1 MELNKEEK
9 ELAYSLLSDV
19 NETTTR
25 EREYELQGIVKSMLI
40 KKYNLQ
46 AEDMRNI
53 KITFIGGQI
62 EIAPKTVL

>member
-19 NETTTR
+19 SESTNK
-25 EREYELQGIVKSMLI
+25 EREYELHGIVKTMLM

-46 AEDMRNI
+46 IEDMKNI
-53 KITFIGGQI
+53 RIGFSGGQI

>member
-19 NETTTR
+19 SESTIR
-25 EREYELQGIVKSMLI
+25 QREYELYGIVKTMLM

-46 AEDMRNI
+46 AEDMKDV
-53 KITFIGGQI
+53 KISFSGGRI
-62 EIAPKTVL
+62 EIAPQKLF

>member
-19 NETTTR
+19 SESTTQQ
-25 EREYELQGIVKSMLI
+25 REYELYEIIKTMLS

-46 AEDMRNI
+46 KKNMKNI
-53 KITFIGGQI
+53 RISFSGGQI
-62 EIAPKTVL
+62 KIALKTVL